1 MEQLN
6 NYMLDAIITLRQKKK
21 QPNEDSILKIVTSK
35 LQSITKT
42 KLGSLIRMNLLS
54 SKGFIINPIVE
65 TIHIT
70 YVNKLTI

>member
-1 MEQLN
+1 MEHLN

-35 LQSITKT
+35 LESITKT
-42 KLGSLIRMNLLS
+42 KLDSLIRMNLLS

-65 TIHIT
+65 TIPIT
-70 YVNKLTI
+70 YMNKLTI